1 MELVRSG
8 KMPGVKWLTLLQLL
22 LSACA
27 TFPHFY
33 TAAFGTDEVLCLELG
48 NIWQGYMED
57 VTYN

>member
-1 MELVRSG
+1 
-8 KMPGVKWLTLLQLL
+8 MPGVKWLTLLQLL